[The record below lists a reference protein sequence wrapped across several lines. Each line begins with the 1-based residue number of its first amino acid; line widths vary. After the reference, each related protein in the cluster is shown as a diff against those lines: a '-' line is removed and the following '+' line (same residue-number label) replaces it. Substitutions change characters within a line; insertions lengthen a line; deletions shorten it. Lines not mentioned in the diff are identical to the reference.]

1 MQAALSRTLA
11 SCSRARSAAARTCA
25 RHGAPPRDRRAVDAR
40 EHTTRSFWRAPASM
54 AAPHAAPLDD
64 ARAFPNTLSDA
75 EADALPPAQLRATL
89 MRVVAYI
96 EVRGS

>member
-1 MQAALSRTLA
+1 
-11 SCSRARSAAARTCA
+11 
-25 RHGAPPRDRRAVDAR
+25 
-40 EHTTRSFWRAPASM
+40 M